1 MRKFIAYGVDLS
13 GVALASYDLAA
24 TDSQTAEREAR
35 QYLEEHPTIEIW
47 SYDHRRIARLV
58 RK

>member
-24 TDSQTAEREAR
+24 TDFAN
-35 QYLEEHPTIEIW
+35 
-47 SYDHRRIARLV
+47 RRAGGPAV
-58 RK
+58 S